1 MWLRSEAVNI
11 LRYLPDFIAKDAG
24 FNAVGECLSAEHER
38 QRLAVQDIFNQFFI
52 QTATWGLTKWEELL
66 EIYPKPAATYEE
78 RRRSIMLRLQA
89 AQVSTKE
96 FMERLV
102 RRYTTDRQVMI
113 QEHNNECYFDII
125 MDGVILD
132 KLGLLEALDIYSPAH
147 LGYKFLFRIMDEF
160 VEKLEASESF
170 RASMKL
176 VFRDIAPYN
185 YRKHDG
191 QYRYGRR
198 MVHNGEFPHDG
209 RLHHDTADL
218 ASIRH
223 DSDTSDILGRLALSM
238 LGYTESNQVGISHNG
253 AIRYDGAYGHK
264 PAEGGLDKGGKL
276 QIRRGIY
283 HNGKHQHNVGQ
294 YMAHDGQLQH
304 DGTHNHHSG
313 MRFHRMQET
322 EEAI

>member
-1 MWLRSEAVNI
+1 MWLRNEAVNI

-24 FNAVGECLSAEHER
+24 FKAVGDCLSEEHER

-66 EIYPKPAATYEE
+66 EIYPRPAATYEE

-89 AQVSTKE
+89 AQVSTKV

-113 QEHNNECYFDII
+113 EEHNNECYFDII

-176 VFRDIAPYN
+176 AFRDIAPYN

-191 QYRYGRR
+191 QYCYGR
-198 MVHNGEFPHDG
+198 MVVHNGEFNHDG
-209 RLHHDTADL
+209 RLYHDTADL
-218 ASIRH
+218 TSIRH
-223 DSDTSDILGRLALSM
+223 DSDTSDILNYLTLSIM
-238 LGYTESNQVGISHNG
+238 DYTERHQVNIFHDG
-253 AIRYDGAYGHK
+253 AIHYDGTHGHK
-264 PAEGGLDKGGKL
+264 PALGGLDKGGKL
-276 QIRRGIY
+276 LIRRGIY
-283 HNGKHQHNVGQ
+283 HDGKHQHNAGQ
-294 YMAHDGQLQH
+294 YVAYDGQLQH
-304 DGTHNHHSG
+304 DGTHNHRSG
-313 MRFHRMQET
+313 MMFHRMQET
-322 EEAI
+322 DEAI